1 MFNIK
6 KLNLHSKY
14 PSIRFKKNNKMKP
27 LFLLLTY
34 SFLVSSTISAQR
46 SGVPIGSNSNSSENG
61 VSIRLIKRF
70 QHYNA
75 NTKNPDDVFDNAI
88 NSPKSVNILNSKN
101 KFYVNSLEGE
111 ATAVYDMISY
121 KKIKTIKHS
130 FNERNQYLFKGDE
143 NANFTYKT
151 KSNNLNYFNGKPVES
166 CFSHNGKYLW
176 ITYYRKSYD
185 ANAIDPSA
193 VCIIDTDADSIVR
206 VMTTASLPKMIA
218 CAPDSKT
225 IAISHWG
232 DNTVSLIDIHSDNP
246 QQFSYIDNIVID
258 YKMNLNFSAG
268 VKIDRDNNCGNCLR
282 GTEFTPDNKYIL
294 VGKMGSNGIAIIDIA
309 NRKYLGTV
317 TGMKTNMRHLVIKD
331 GWLYLSSNKYGYVQ
345 KTLLNDFVNYVASN
359 SKLGTYNK
367 WQSAFVGIGART
379 ISVDPSGKY
388 LFAAIN
394 NESKVAIVRTSDMK
408 VIASCNADSYP
419 VGMDMSEDGQI
430 LIVTAQG
437 KTGGG
442 GNSVMVFK
450 VDYGD

>member
-1 MFNIK
+1 MK
-6 KLNLHSKY
+6 SKFICI
-14 PSIRFKKNNKMKP
+14 SFA
-27 LFLLLTY
+27 FLASLTA
-34 SFLVSSTISAQR
+34 IAQK
-46 SGVPIGSNSNSSENG
+46 SGVPIGTSSNSASTG
-61 VSIRLIKRF
+61 ISISLVKRF

-75 NTKNPDDVFDNAI
+75 NTKNPDDVFDIAI

-111 ATAVYDMISY
+111 TTSVYDMITY

-130 FNERNQYLFKGDE
+130 FSERNQYLFKENG

-151 KSNNLNYFNGKPVES
+151 KTTNLNYFNGKPVES

-193 VCIIDTDADSIVR
+193 VCIIDTDADSIVS

-218 CAPDSKT
+218 CSPDSKT

-232 DNTVSLIDIHSDNP
+232 DNTVSLIDISSGNP
-246 QQFSYIDNIVID
+246 QTFTYLDNIVID
-258 YKMNLNFSAG
+258 YKMNLNFSADT
-268 VKIDRDNNCGNCLR
+268 KIDRDNNCGNCLR

-294 VGKMGSNGIAIIDIA
+294 VGKMGGNGIAIIDIA
-309 NRKYLGTV
+309 KRKYLGTV

-331 GWLYLSSNKYGYVQ
+331 EWLYLSSNKYGYVQ
-345 KTLLNDFVNYVASN
+345 KTLLYDFVNYFSTT
-359 SKLGTYNK
+359 SKMGAYNK
-367 WQSAFVGIGART
+367 WQNAFVGIGART
-379 ISVDPSGKY
+379 ISIDPSGKY
-388 LFAAIN
+388 LFAAVN
-394 NESKVAIVRTSDMK
+394 NESKVSIVRTSDMK
-408 VIASCNADSYP
+408 VLASCNADSYP
-419 VGMDMSEDGQI
+419 VGMDMSEDGKT

-450 VDYGD
+450 VNYGE